1 MGSIDLSS
9 VRSCWGNSN
18 FDYVHSDSVGNSG
31 GILCIWDPNS
41 FRRSSFTRS
50 DYFVIVRG
58 VWLKS
63 GIDLMIVVVYAPQE
77 AKEKRMLW
85 DYLAHVSNQ
94 WVGKLVMMGDFNEVR
109 YKSDRY
115 GSNFNAHDAEIFNSF
130 IYNAGLDEVP
140 LGGSAYT
147 WCLKS
152 ASKMS
157 KLDRFFVSENLLS
170 MCPNITAITLER
182 FISDHRPILLREVR
196 YDYGPIPFRFYR
208 YWLEVDGF
216 DKLVRDS
223 WNVAPV
229 NKKNAI
235 RNFMGKLKFLKDR
248 IRSWLSIHRSNSR
261 GEIYFLKEE
270 LRSCDEVIDKGDCS
284 NEVVHKRT
292 EILNKI
298 HQVNNIQ
305 ASEIAQKA
313 KIKWAIEG
321 DENVKFFHGMLNK
334 KRNQSNI
341 RGIMVNGT
349 WVDDPVQVK
358 REFFE
363 HFRGR
368 FDKPS
373 VNRACIDT
381 PFPVSLSIDQK
392 EDMER
397 RISKEEVKRAVWDCG
412 VDKSPG
418 PDGFSFSFYRHFWP
432 VIEKDVFEAVD
443 YFFMYGEI
451 PNGCNSN
458 FIALIPKIL
467 DANMVKDFRPI
478 SLIGSLYKIIAKILA
493 NRLVGVL
500 GDLVNEVQ
508 SAFVAD
514 RQILDGPFI
523 LDEVLQWCR
532 RKKKHALIFK
542 VDFEKAFDS
551 VRWDFVDDVL
561 NKFGF
566 GERWR
571 TWIQSCL
578 RSSRGSILV
587 NGSPTE
593 EFQFFRGLKQ
603 GDPLSP
609 FLFILIMESLHI
621 SFQRVVDAGL
631 FTGIKINSMVNLSHL
646 FYADDA
652 IFLGQWSELNIDS
665 LVRVL
670 DCFFRASGLRINMCK
685 SKIMGVNVEDGMV
698 KNAASKLGCLVLKTP
713 FTYLGTKVGG
723 NMSRKQAWKEVVDK
737 VLSRLSRWKMKL
749 LSIGGRLTLLKSV
762 LGSMPIFHMSI
773 FKVPSSILKSLE
785 SIRSRF
791 FNGQDPKSNKAS
803 WVKWNKVLTPKDKR
817 GLGVSSLFALN
828 RGLML
833 KWVWRFYSQKCSL
846 WTKVIKAI
854 YGEDGNLNKDV
865 SGGVRTCWTSIVHEV
880 RVLQGRGINVADY
893 IRLKLGNGENTRFWV
908 DNWYEGGVIKE
919 LFPRMFALELNK
931 NATVSSKL
939 NASSLDN
946 SFRRKARS
954 GIEEMQLNSLAEISR
969 MTTLVPCEDRYVWTL
984 ESDGVFSVA
993 SIRKEIDGNRF
1004 QDVSLPTRWVKSVP
1018 IKVNIIAWKVKSNA
1032 LPTRFNISRRG
1043 MDIDSIVCPICN
1055 AGVESTNHIFFQCVV
1070 VRQIIRKISSRWNID
1085 YSDVNFYEEWKVW
1098 LVSIRIQSKLKGVLE
1113 GVYYGLWWYMW
1124 NFRNKLLF
1132 DKKIPE
1138 KALIFDNLVS
1148 SSFYWCKFRCKASFK
1163 WDDWLKNP
1171 YIVLV

>member
-1 MGSIDLSS
+1 MVVLWNPFLRKTIDIVIPCSS
-9 VRSCWGNSN
+9 KKKVLDDCIINVFHLRSGVSVVGFGVCPET
-18 FDYVHSDSVGNSG
+18 SDV
-31 GILCIWDPNS
+31 
-41 FRRSSFTRS
+41 
-50 DYFVIVRG
+50 
-58 VWLKS
+58 
-63 GIDLMIVVVYAPQE
+63 
-77 AKEKRMLW
+77 
-85 DYLAHVSNQ
+85 
-94 WVGKLVMMGDFNEVR
+94 KLVM
-109 YKSDRY
+109 
-115 GSNFNAHDAEIFNSF
+115 INSSIPTHWVVKVFALSSRAWTSVSFDPPFESCDLSWVQESINGF
-130 IYNAGLDEVP
+130 IYWLGYDDVGL
-140 LGGSAYT
+140 
-147 WCLKS
+147 
-152 ASKMS
+152 
-157 KLDRFFVSENLLS
+157 
-170 MCPNITAITLER
+170 
-182 FISDHRPILLREVR
+182 
-196 YDYGPIPFRFYR
+196 GP
-208 YWLEVDGF
+208 
-216 DKLVRDS
+216 
-223 WNVAPV
+223 
-229 NKKNAI
+229 
-235 RNFMGKLKFLKDR
+235 R
-248 IRSWLSIHRSNSR
+248 IRSNLIVSFDLKSEMLGRDWPDLKFMILARDTSTSMILRLVKLMVPSLCALTWKH
-261 GEIYFLKEE
+261 YFCLIS
-270 LRSCDEVIDKGDCS
+270 LIPSVIEDNGDGS
-284 NEVVHKRT
+284 VT
-292 EILNKI
+292 
-298 HQVNNIQ
+298 
-305 ASEIAQKA
+305 
-313 KIKWAIEG
+313 
-321 DENVKFFHGMLNK
+321 
-334 KRNQSNI
+334 
-341 RGIMVNGT
+341 
-349 WVDDPVQVK
+349 
-358 REFFE
+358 
-363 HFRGR
+363 R

-803 WVKWNKVLTPKDKR
+803 WVKWNKVLTPKDKG

-1070 VRQIIRKISSRWNID
+1070 VRQIMRKISSWWNID
-1085 YSDVNFYEEWKVW
+1085 YSDVNSYEEWKVW

-1113 GVYYGLWWYMW
+1113 GVYHGLWWYMW

>member
-349 WVDDPVQVK
+349 WVDDPVQ
-358 REFFE
+358 
-363 HFRGR
+363 
-368 FDKPS
+368 
-373 VNRACIDT
+373 
-381 PFPVSLSIDQK
+381 
-392 EDMER
+392 
-397 RISKEEVKRAVWDCG
+397 DCG

-418 PDGFSFSFYRHFWP
+418 PDGFSFGFYRHFWP

-443 YFFMYGEI
+443 YFLMYGEI

-478 SLIGSLYKIIAKILA
+478 SLIGSLYKIITKILA
-493 NRLVGVL
+493 NRLFGVL
-500 GDLVNEVQ
+500 GDIVNEVQ

-514 RQILDGPFI
+514 RQILNGPFI

-551 VRWDFVDDVL
+551 RIDQRPRKVVRCSNHDYDGSLIEKSTPLVDTGHSNQEDDHAAKDIPRITSMMMEK
-561 NKFGF
+561 NKEDDMYACFKKLENIGW
-566 GERWR
+566 G
-571 TWIQSCL
+571 
-578 RSSRGSILV
+578 
-587 NGSPTE
+587 TE
-593 EFQFFRGLKQ
+593 
-603 GDPLSP
+603 DPLYDTALL
-609 FLFILIMESLHI
+609 LFVESAEYRKLWLLLKPE
-621 SFQRVVDAGL
+621 SCG
-631 FTGIKINSMVNLSHL
+631 K
-646 FYADDA
+646 
-652 IFLGQWSELNIDS
+652 W
-665 LVRVL
+665 
-670 DCFFRASGLRINMCK
+670 
-685 SKIMGVNVEDGMV
+685 V
-698 KNAASKLGCLVLKTP
+698 KNAGTP
-713 FTYLGTKVGG
+713 MQFFST
-723 NMSRKQAWKEVVDK
+723 SRA
-737 VLSRLSRWKMKL
+737 
-749 LSIGGRLTLLKSV
+749 
-762 LGSMPIFHMSI
+762 
-773 FKVPSSILKSLE
+773 
-785 SIRSRF
+785 
-791 FNGQDPKSNKAS
+791 
-803 WVKWNKVLTPKDKR
+803 
-817 GLGVSSLFALN
+817 
-828 RGLML
+828 
-833 KWVWRFYSQKCSL
+833 
-846 WTKVIKAI
+846 
-854 YGEDGNLNKDV
+854 
-865 SGGVRTCWTSIVHEV
+865 
-880 RVLQGRGINVADY
+880 
-893 IRLKLGNGENTRFWV
+893 
-908 DNWYEGGVIKE
+908 
-919 LFPRMFALELNK
+919 
-931 NATVSSKL
+931 AT
-939 NASSLDN
+939 
-946 SFRRKARS
+946 
-954 GIEEMQLNSLAEISR
+954 
-969 MTTLVPCEDRYVWTL
+969 T
-984 ESDGVFSVA
+984 
-993 SIRKEIDGNRF
+993 
-1004 QDVSLPTRWVKSVP
+1004 
-1018 IKVNIIAWKVKSNA
+1018 
-1032 LPTRFNISRRG
+1032 
-1043 MDIDSIVCPICN
+1043 
-1055 AGVESTNHIFFQCVV
+1055 
-1070 VRQIIRKISSRWNID
+1070 
-1085 YSDVNFYEEWKVW
+1085 
-1098 LVSIRIQSKLKGVLE
+1098 
-1113 GVYYGLWWYMW
+1113 
-1124 NFRNKLLF
+1124 
-1132 DKKIPE
+1132 
-1138 KALIFDNLVS
+1138 
-1148 SSFYWCKFRCKASFK
+1148 
-1163 WDDWLKNP
+1163 
-1171 YIVLV
+1171 

>member
-1 MGSIDLSS
+1 MGHSSLVHSFRRMSGGGVEQEHYDSLCLKVADLVLPNVSDRWSWSLEGSCEFSVKSSRILIDQKILPKAEVPTRWIKVVPIKVNVHAWRVCLDKLPTRVNLSLRGVDIPSIFCPLCLAQKAKKDWVKELCVKNKVNFVGLQETKMGSIDLSS

-349 WVDDPVQVK
+349 WVDDPVQSPYRLIK
-358 REFFE
+358 R
-363 HFRGR
+363 G
-368 FDKPS
+368 
-373 VNRACIDT
+373 
-381 PFPVSLSIDQK
+381 
-392 EDMER
+392 MEPR
-397 RISKEEVKRAVWDCG
+397 
-412 VDKSPG
+412 
-418 PDGFSFSFYRHFWP
+418 
-432 VIEKDVFEAVD
+432 
-443 YFFMYGEI
+443 
-451 PNGCNSN
+451 
-458 FIALIPKIL
+458 
-467 DANMVKDFRPI
+467 
-478 SLIGSLYKIIAKILA
+478 
-493 NRLVGVL
+493 
-500 GDLVNEVQ
+500 
-508 SAFVAD
+508 
-514 RQILDGPFI
+514 
-523 LDEVLQWCR
+523 
-532 RKKKHALIFK
+532 
-542 VDFEKAFDS
+542 
-551 VRWDFVDDVL
+551 
-561 NKFGF
+561 
-566 GERWR
+566 
-571 TWIQSCL
+571 
-578 RSSRGSILV
+578 
-587 NGSPTE
+587 
-593 EFQFFRGLKQ
+593 
-603 GDPLSP
+603 
-609 FLFILIMESLHI
+609 
-621 SFQRVVDAGL
+621 FQRGVR
-631 FTGIKINSMVNLSHL
+631 LS
-646 FYADDA
+646 
-652 IFLGQWSELNIDS
+652 
-665 LVRVL
+665 
-670 DCFFRASGLRINMCK
+670 
-685 SKIMGVNVEDGMV
+685 GVNVEDGMV

-737 VLSRLSRWKMKL
+737 V
-749 LSIGGRLTLLKSV
+749 
-762 LGSMPIFHMSI
+762 
-773 FKVPSSILKSLE
+773 PSSILKSLE
-785 SIRSRF
+785 SIRSWF

-803 WVKWNKVLTPKDKR
+803 WVKW
-817 GLGVSSLFALN
+817 
-828 RGLML
+828 
-833 KWVWRFYSQKCSL
+833 
-846 WTKVIKAI
+846 TKSNS
-854 YGEDGNLNKDV
+854 E
-865 SGGVRTCWTSIVHEV
+865 
-880 RVLQGRGINVADY
+880 DY
-893 IRLKLGNGENTRFWV
+893 IRLKLGNGENTRFWL

-946 SFRRKARS
+946 SFSKKA
-954 GIEEMQLNSLAEISR
+954 E
-969 MTTLVPCEDRYVWTL
+969 
-984 ESDGVFSVA
+984 
-993 SIRKEIDGNRF
+993 
-1004 QDVSLPTRWVKSVP
+1004 VKM
-1018 IKVNIIAWKVKSNA
+1018 K
-1032 LPTRFNISRRG
+1032 
-1043 MDIDSIVCPICN
+1043 ICN
-1055 AGVESTNHIFFQCVV
+1055 LTLFVLDF
-1070 VRQIIRKISSRWNID
+1070 
-1085 YSDVNFYEEWKVW
+1085 SDDT
-1098 LVSIRIQSKLKGVLE
+1098 L
-1113 GVYYGLWWYMW
+1113 
-1124 NFRNKLLF
+1124 
-1132 DKKIPE
+1132 
-1138 KALIFDNLVS
+1138 
-1148 SSFYWCKFRCKASFK
+1148 
-1163 WDDWLKNP
+1163 
-1171 YIVLV
+1171 

>member
-603 GDPLSP
+603 GDPLSL

-621 SFQRVVDAGL
+621 SFQRVVDVGL
-631 FTGIKINSMVNLSHL
+631 FRGIKINSMVNLSHL

-803 WVKWNKVLTPKDKR
+803 WVKWNKVLTPKDKG

-893 IRLKLGNGENTRFWV
+893 IRLKLGNGENTRFWL

-1070 VRQIIRKISSRWNID
+1070 VRQIMRKISSWWNID
-1085 YSDVNFYEEWKVW
+1085 YSDVNSYEEWRV
-1098 LVSIRIQSKLKGVLE
+1098 
-1113 GVYYGLWWYMW
+1113 
-1124 NFRNKLLF
+1124 
-1132 DKKIPE
+1132 
-1138 KALIFDNLVS
+1138 
-1148 SSFYWCKFRCKASFK
+1148 
-1163 WDDWLKNP
+1163 
-1171 YIVLV
+1171 

>member
-1 MGSIDLSS
+1 
-9 VRSCWGNSN
+9 
-18 FDYVHSDSVGNSG
+18 
-31 GILCIWDPNS
+31 
-41 FRRSSFTRS
+41 
-50 DYFVIVRG
+50 
-58 VWLKS
+58 
-63 GIDLMIVVVYAPQE
+63 
-77 AKEKRMLW
+77 
-85 DYLAHVSNQ
+85 
-94 WVGKLVMMGDFNEVR
+94 
-109 YKSDRY
+109 
-115 GSNFNAHDAEIFNSF
+115 
-130 IYNAGLDEVP
+130 
-140 LGGSAYT
+140 
-147 WCLKS
+147 
-152 ASKMS
+152 MS

-170 MCPNITAITLER
+170 MCPNITAITLEW

-270 LRSCDEVIDKGDCS
+270 LRSCDEV
-284 NEVVHKRT
+284 
-292 EILNKI
+292 L
-298 HQVNNIQ
+298 NIQ
-305 ASEIAQKA
+305 ASKIAQKA

-363 HFRGR
+363 HFQGR

-467 DANMVKDFRPI
+467 DVNMVKDFCLI
-478 SLIGSLYKIIAKILA
+478 SLIRSLYKIIAKILA

-571 TWIQSCL
+571 TWIHWVVGGRDVL
-578 RSSRGSILV
+578 WVWVLV
-587 NGSPTE
+587 
-593 EFQFFRGLKQ
+593 FRGCC
-603 GDPLSP
+603 GV
-609 FLFILIMESLHI
+609 ESWE
-621 SFQRVVDAGL
+621 FGVVC
-631 FTGIKINSMVNLSHL
+631 
-646 FYADDA
+646 
-652 IFLGQWSELNIDS
+652 
-665 LVRVL
+665 VR
-670 DCFFRASGLRINMCK
+670 
-685 SKIMGVNVEDGMV
+685 E
-698 KNAASKLGCLVLKTP
+698 
-713 FTYLGTKVGG
+713 
-723 NMSRKQAWKEVVDK
+723 
-737 VLSRLSRWKMKL
+737 
-749 LSIGGRLTLLKSV
+749 
-762 LGSMPIFHMSI
+762 
-773 FKVPSSILKSLE
+773 
-785 SIRSRF
+785 
-791 FNGQDPKSNKAS
+791 
-803 WVKWNKVLTPKDKR
+803 
-817 GLGVSSLFALN
+817 
-828 RGLML
+828 
-833 KWVWRFYSQKCSL
+833 
-846 WTKVIKAI
+846 IKAI
-854 YGEDGNLNKDV
+854 YGRTGNLNKECF
-865 SGGVRTCWTSIVHEV
+865 GGVQTSLDIRLVHGKV

-908 DNWYEGGVIKE
+908 DKWYEGGVIKE

-1018 IKVNIIAWKVKSNA
+1018 KI
-1032 LPTRFNISRRG
+1032 
-1043 MDIDSIVCPICN
+1043 
-1055 AGVESTNHIFFQCVV
+1055 Q
-1070 VRQIIRKISSRWNID
+1070 VRQIMRKISSWWNID
-1085 YSDVNFYEEWKVW
+1085 YSDVNSYEEWRVW

>member
-1 MGSIDLSS
+1 MGSFRSKEDDVSKISTSIFVTNFPDSFSAKDLFH
-9 VRSCWGNSN
+9 SCKQYGHWR
-18 FDYVHSDSVGNSG
+18 
-31 GILCIWDPNS
+31 ILYSKHRDKRWVKRYLDCS
-41 FRRSSFTRS
+41 FYQFFNVERLVNNLCT
-50 DYFVIVRG
+50 I
-58 VWLKS
+58 
-63 GIDLMIVVVYAPQE
+63 
-77 AKEKRMLW
+77 
-85 DYLAHVSNQ
+85 
-94 WVGKLVMMGDFNEVR
+94 WVGRLKFHANVARFKKEYIKGSVNVDKTKNESNKRKFDGSHKNVENTVIG
-109 YKSDRY
+109 KS
-115 GSNFNAHDAEIFNSF
+115 
-130 IYNAGLDEVP
+130 
-140 LGGSAYT
+140 
-147 WCLKS
+147 
-152 ASKMS
+152 
-157 KLDRFFVSENLLS
+157 FVSVVKTSRMPIDKESPPANCFEDDCLNAKGSHSGLSYLENFRS
-170 MCPNITAITLER
+170 ITL
-182 FISDHRPILLREVR
+182 IRELEVLK
-196 YDYGPIPFRFYR
+196 IPFRDMVWVEIGRVPFKFWSGPTTQTSKGGLPDFPKRRRKMNYSGDNNDGR
-208 YWLEVDGF
+208 INDLEITPKEGLNEGNNVNLDRKDYGENERDDNSFVNLDDGK
-216 DKLVRDS
+216 DKSESLCSLGHKVE
-223 WNVAPV
+223 
-229 NKKNAI
+229 I
-235 RNFMGKLKFLKDR
+235 RE
-248 IRSWLSIHRSNSR
+248 
-261 GEIYFLKEE
+261 GEDLFPKEE
-270 LRSCDEVIDKGDCS
+270 L
-284 NEVVHKRT
+284 
-292 EILNKI
+292 
-298 HQVNNIQ
+298 
-305 ASEIAQKA
+305 
-313 KIKWAIEG
+313 
-321 DENVKFFHGMLNK
+321 
-334 KRNQSNI
+334 
-341 RGIMVNGT
+341 
-349 WVDDPVQVK
+349 
-358 REFFE
+358 
-363 HFRGR
+363 R

-803 WVKWNKVLTPKDKR
+803 WVKWNKVLTPKDKG

-1070 VRQIIRKISSRWNID
+1070 VRQIMRKISSWWNID
-1085 YSDVNFYEEWKVW
+1085 YSDVNSYEE
-1098 LVSIRIQSKLKGVLE
+1098 
-1113 GVYYGLWWYMW
+1113 
-1124 NFRNKLLF
+1124 
-1132 DKKIPE
+1132 
-1138 KALIFDNLVS
+1138 
-1148 SSFYWCKFRCKASFK
+1148 
-1163 WDDWLKNP
+1163 
-1171 YIVLV
+1171 

>member
-1 MGSIDLSS
+1 
-9 VRSCWGNSN
+9 
-18 FDYVHSDSVGNSG
+18 
-31 GILCIWDPNS
+31 
-41 FRRSSFTRS
+41 
-50 DYFVIVRG
+50 
-58 VWLKS
+58 
-63 GIDLMIVVVYAPQE
+63 MIVVVYAPQE

-451 PNGCNSN
+451 PTGCNSN

-467 DANMVKDFRPI
+467 DANMVKDFRHI

-803 WVKWNKVLTPKDKR
+803 WVKWNKVLTPKDKG

-984 ESDGVFSVA
+984 ESDGVFLVA

-1004 QDVSLPTRWVKSVP
+1004 QDVSLPTRWV
-1018 IKVNIIAWKVKSNA
+1018 
-1032 LPTRFNISRRG
+1032 
-1043 MDIDSIVCPICN
+1043 
-1055 AGVESTNHIFFQCVV
+1055 
-1070 VRQIIRKISSRWNID
+1070 
-1085 YSDVNFYEEWKVW
+1085 
-1098 LVSIRIQSKLKGVLE
+1098 
-1113 GVYYGLWWYMW
+1113 
-1124 NFRNKLLF
+1124 
-1132 DKKIPE
+1132 
-1138 KALIFDNLVS
+1138 
-1148 SSFYWCKFRCKASFK
+1148 
-1163 WDDWLKNP
+1163 
-1171 YIVLV
+1171 

>member
-1 MGSIDLSS
+1 M
-9 VRSCWGNSN
+9 
-18 FDYVHSDSVGNSG
+18 
-31 GILCIWDPNS
+31 
-41 FRRSSFTRS
+41 
-50 DYFVIVRG
+50 
-58 VWLKS
+58 
-63 GIDLMIVVVYAPQE
+63 
-77 AKEKRMLW
+77 
-85 DYLAHVSNQ
+85 
-94 WVGKLVMMGDFNEVR
+94 
-109 YKSDRY
+109 
-115 GSNFNAHDAEIFNSF
+115 
-130 IYNAGLDEVP
+130 
-140 LGGSAYT
+140 
-147 WCLKS
+147 
-152 ASKMS
+152 
-157 KLDRFFVSENLLS
+157 
-170 MCPNITAITLER
+170 
-182 FISDHRPILLREVR
+182 
-196 YDYGPIPFRFYR
+196 
-208 YWLEVDGF
+208 
-216 DKLVRDS
+216 
-223 WNVAPV
+223 
-229 NKKNAI
+229 
-235 RNFMGKLKFLKDR
+235 
-248 IRSWLSIHRSNSR
+248 
-261 GEIYFLKEE
+261 E
-270 LRSCDEVIDKGDCS
+270 LRSCDEIMMGMLRMRWSLTSK
-284 NEVVHKRT
+284 
-292 EILNKI
+292 IINKI
-298 HQVNNIQ
+298 HQVNIFKLRI
-305 ASEIAQKA
+305 IAQKA

-443 YFFMYGEI
+443 YFFMY
-451 PNGCNSN
+451 
-458 FIALIPKIL
+458 
-467 DANMVKDFRPI
+467 
-478 SLIGSLYKIIAKILA
+478 
-493 NRLVGVL
+493 VGVL

-587 NGSPTE
+587 NE
-593 EFQFFRGLKQ
+593 LAYFFSTCGRCGFW
-603 GDPLSP
+603 G
-609 FLFILIMESLHI
+609 
-621 SFQRVVDAGL
+621 GCL

-762 LGSMPIFHMSI
+762 RFFHGQD
-773 FKVPSSILKSLE
+773 PSSIL
-785 SIRSRF
+785 RNVPF
-791 FNGQDPKSNKAS
+791 G
-803 WVKWNKVLTPKDKR
+803 
-817 GLGVSSLFALN
+817 
-828 RGLML
+828 L
-833 KWVWRFYSQKCSL
+833 KW
-846 WTKVIKAI
+846 IKAYLWVRTRI
-854 YGEDGNLNKDV
+854 LNKDV
-865 SGGVRTCWTSIVHEV
+865 SGW
-880 RVLQGRGINVADY
+880 NY
-893 IRLKLGNGENTRFWV
+893 IRLKLGNGENTRFWL

-919 LFPRMFALELNK
+919 LFPQSERVEL
-931 NATVSSKL
+931 
-939 NASSLDN
+939 
-946 SFRRKARS
+946 RRC
-954 GIEEMQLNSLAEISR
+954 QLNSLAGFSR
-969 MTTLVPCEDRYVWTL
+969 MDYSRALRKDRYVLTL

-993 SIRKEIDGNRF
+993 YIRRRLMGIGFRSLVCPNQVGSIRAFKIKRLRRQETPRIVGDDSARSEPTEVADSNNFKPLLKEKRLKEQTEKNMPRNPLRRE
-1004 QDVSLPTRWVKSVP
+1004 DVDVYISIAPAFFRRSQKELYTWFFINGGSVIHSPRMLSPLILERWRLLLIIPWKKCEFKSPSTAHRILALCLRSFTLHCSKLARSLTEEFLSSTSEGERKDDSALLSKPLILLRSSRKAT
-1018 IKVNIIAWKVKSNA
+1018 VN
-1032 LPTRFNISRRG
+1032 L
-1043 MDIDSIVCPICN
+1043 
-1055 AGVESTNHIFFQCVV
+1055 VV
-1070 VRQIIRKISSRWNID
+1070 V
-1085 YSDVNFYEEWKVW
+1085 
-1098 LVSIRIQSKLKGVLE
+1098 
-1113 GVYYGLWWYMW
+1113 
-1124 NFRNKLLF
+1124 
-1132 DKKIPE
+1132 
-1138 KALIFDNLVS
+1138 
-1148 SSFYWCKFRCKASFK
+1148 
-1163 WDDWLKNP
+1163 
-1171 YIVLV
+1171 